1 MSKRRGPR
9 TKVTINTRV
18 EENPGEFRVD
28 NGILFCNFCDHSV
41 DWVRK
46 STVDDHLNSITHKNN
61 KNRYE
66 NRQRQH
72 QQTTLTASFASSESR
87 KIIIHDLVEVFAI
100 ADIPLEKVNSML
112 SFFKKHCKE
121 GGTIPQAATLRQLY
135 VPRVFS
141 SHLEILKNLF
151 RQKPVSIIMDE
162 TTDACQRSVVN
173 TLFAYRKDTKLV
185 SVDFLTR
192 VNNTTMG
199 QTLISILPKYDI
211 SITSPRLF
219 LTDSAAYMKK
229 CYREVLHPIMPQLI
243 HIPCCAHILN
253 LIG

>member
-1 MSKRRGPR
+1 
-9 TKVTINTRV
+9 
-18 EENPGEFRVD
+18 
-28 NGILFCNFCDHSV
+28 
-41 DWVRK
+41 
-46 STVDDHLNSITHKNN
+46 
-61 KNRYE
+61 
-66 NRQRQH
+66 
-72 QQTTLTASFASSESR
+72 
-87 KIIIHDLVEVFAI
+87 
-100 ADIPLEKVNSML
+100 ML
-112 SFFKKHCKE
+112 SLFKKHCKE

-173 TLFAYRKDTKLV
+173 TLFVYRKDTKLV

-192 VNNTTMG
+192 VNNVTMG

>member
-1 MSKRRGPR
+1 M
-9 TKVTINTRV
+9 
-18 EENPGEFRVD
+18 
-28 NGILFCNFCDHSV
+28 
-41 DWVRK
+41 
-46 STVDDHLNSITHKNN
+46 
-61 KNRYE
+61 
-66 NRQRQH
+66 
-72 QQTTLTASFASSESR
+72 
-87 KIIIHDLVEVFAI
+87 
-100 ADIPLEKVNSML
+100 ADIPLEKVNFLL

-121 GGTIPQAATLRQLY
+121 GGAIPQAATLRQLY

-141 SHLEILKNLF
+141 SHLETLKILF
-151 RQKPVSIIMDE
+151 CQKPVSIIMDE

-173 TLFAYRKDTKLV
+173 TLFVYRKDTKLV

-192 VNNTTMG
+192 VNNVTMG
-199 QTLISILPKYDI
+199 QTLINILPKYDI
-211 SITSPRLF
+211 SITFPRLF